1 MVASMPIEVVR
12 VHVEGLE
19 SAQYHKADAAGRD
32 GADMHALNV
41 IGTLDAIGDVPTAFI
56 VSRKSRTRR
65 KRRNRSDSPH
75 PRTRASRKQ
84 GADADDTGRLAAE
97 GVTREGTAK
106 QLGSASCPSIA
117 SSGRPR
123 SPREP
128 EVAAQLAIWGLSGC
142 RAPDNPV
149 PLDALAAPRLMFAG
163 LRRRREA
170 IRERETE
177 RDRLAEGWT
186 PSRSPDEPQSSR

>member
-19 SAQYHKADAAGRD
+19 SAQHHKADAAGRD

-41 IGTLDAIGDVPTAFI
+41 IGTLDAIGDVPTALHRFPQ
-56 VSRKSRTRR
+56 VAHATEEAESVGFA
-65 KRRNRSDSPH
+65 H

-106 QLGSASCPSIA
+106 QLGSASCPSI
-117 SSGRPR
+117 S
-123 SPREP
+123 
-128 EVAAQLAIWGLSGC
+128 
-142 RAPDNPV
+142 
-149 PLDALAAPRLMFAG
+149 
-163 LRRRREA
+163 
-170 IRERETE
+170 
-177 RDRLAEGWT
+177 
-186 PSRSPDEPQSSR
+186 